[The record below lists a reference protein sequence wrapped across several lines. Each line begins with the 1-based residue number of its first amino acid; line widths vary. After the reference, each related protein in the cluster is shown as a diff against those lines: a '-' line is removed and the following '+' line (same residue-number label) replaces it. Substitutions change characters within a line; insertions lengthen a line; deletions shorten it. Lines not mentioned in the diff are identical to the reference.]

1 MTGMAYGEV
10 SKQKR
15 EKWWERLG
23 KDSRGSRPR
32 CVLLVDGD
40 PSGVA
45 KRLTQLVNCRDVTV
59 SSSQEWMPRGKPLY
73 RCGKWDDA
81 PAKETDLI
89 NKNNLLSS
97 GVQDDLRKWWLDVGA
112 TGTPKWDIASTCEIE
127 GKRGLLL
134 IEAKAHKKELTGKPG
149 KPTNSPNSQRN
160 HQKICRAIAEANAGL
175 KSATGNPWHISRGSH
190 YQLSNRFAWAWKLA
204 SLRVPVVLVYLGF
217 LNAQD
222 MENDGP
228 LFRCYA
234 DWERA
239 LKTYGNDVVDNSC
252 WGKRWNI
259 NGTTLIPLIRTIDQ
273 PFDPSAPEA
282 PAPPDGE
289 T

>member
-10 SKQKR
+10 PKQKR
-15 EKWWERLG
+15 KKWWERLG

-59 SSSQEWMPRGKPLY
+59 SSSQEWM
-73 RCGKWDDA
+73 
-81 PAKETDLI
+81 KEIDLI
-89 NKNNLLSS
+89 KKNNLVSS
-97 GVQDDLRKWWLDVGA
+97 EVQDDLRKWWLAVDRA
-112 TGTPKWDIASTCEIE
+112 ARTPNWDIASTCEIE

-134 IEAKAHKKELTGKPG
+134 IEAKAHEKELSRSGKPC
-149 KPTNSPNSQRN
+149 PTSTNSTNSQRN
-160 HQKICRAIAEANAGL
+160 HQQIGQAIAEAKCRL
-175 KSATGNPWHISRGSH
+175 KRATGNPWHISRDSH

-204 SLRVPVVLVYLGF
+204 SLGVPVVLVYLGF

-222 MENDGP
+222 MANDGP

-239 LKTYGNDVVDNSC
+239 LKTYGDGVVDNSC

-259 NGTTLIPLIRTIDQ
+259 NGTALIPLI
-273 PFDPSAPEA
+273 
-282 PAPPDGE
+282 
-289 T
+289 